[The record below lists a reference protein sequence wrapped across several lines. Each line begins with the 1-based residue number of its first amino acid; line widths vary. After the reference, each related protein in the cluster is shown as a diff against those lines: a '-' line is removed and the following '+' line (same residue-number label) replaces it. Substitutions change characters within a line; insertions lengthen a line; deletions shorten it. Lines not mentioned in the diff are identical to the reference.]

1 MTCECMERASR
12 AVAPPLLSL
21 VGNDQR
27 LAGASKGIRMSAAL
41 TTLPTTGRAHGESQT
56 TDQQTRR
63 RILVVDDDAG
73 VLFALRRLFGTL
85 DVDVETCADPE
96 SALERLES
104 GSASYDLV
112 ISDERMPKMSGLDM
126 LRRVRSAWPGTPTIL
141 MTGFGDAR
149 DLENAYESG
158 GVFRY
163 LTKPW
168 DNFDLLVTV
177 REALKAAEAL
187 KR

>member
-1 MTCECMERASR
+1 
-12 AVAPPLLSL
+12 
-21 VGNDQR
+21 
-27 LAGASKGIRMSAAL
+27 MSAAL
-41 TTLPTTGRAHGESQT
+41 TTLPMTGQTPNDSHGTE
-56 TDQQTRR
+56 QQTRR
-63 RILVVDDDAG
+63 RILIVDDDAG

-96 SALERLES
+96 AALDRLEN
-104 GSASYDLV
+104 GSSDYDLV

-126 LRRVRSAWPGTPTIL
+126 LRRVRSARPGTPTIL
-141 MTGFGDAR
+141 MTGYGDASA
-149 DLENAYESG
+149 LERAYESG

-177 REALKAAEAL
+177 REALKAAQAL
-187 KR
+187 ER

>member
-1 MTCECMERASR
+1 
-12 AVAPPLLSL
+12 
-21 VGNDQR
+21 
-27 LAGASKGIRMSAAL
+27 MSAAL
-41 TTLPTTGRAHGESQT
+41 TTLPQIGKTQDDDHGTG
-56 TDQQTRR
+56 QQTRR

-73 VLFALRRLFGTL
+73 VLFDLRRLFGTL

-96 SALERLES
+96 SALERLEN
-104 GSASYDLV
+104 GSSDYDLV

-126 LRRVRSAWPGTPTIL
+126 LRRVRSARPGTPTIL
-141 MTGFGDAR
+141 MTGYGDAT
-149 DLENAYESG
+149 DLENAYENG

-177 REALKAAEAL
+177 REALKAAAAL
-187 KR
+187 ER